1 LDEAAERTMRSVYWW
16 GIPTFFGCPHVPDA
30 AGADVALIGLP
41 HSTGNGSTERD
52 QHLGPRAI
60 RGISNNWRPAHVR
73 FGIDPWTAATVVDAG
88 DLVMPSF
95 MVSDTALG
103 EAEEH
108 LRQVLSGGARP
119 IVVGGDHSVP
129 LPVLRALAGPHG
141 RLGRSVALVHFDA
154 HYDTFDRMPDWFGVV
169 DSAGHWASRAVH
181 EGLVDPAHSLLVGR
195 RGHLSVFAQ
204 TAVSEELGYRVI
216 DKDEFDE
223 LGIDGTVAAIRER
236 VGDLPVYV
244 SFDLDVLDPS
254 VAPAVSNLVFGEEGL
269 TMKEA
274 LRTLQGL
281 RGLDLA
287 GGDLVCIMPTKD
299 SPNQITAGNG
309 AAILFELVSLIADRL
324 AVAGGSRRDVDSR

>member
-1 LDEAAERTMRSVYWW
+1 MDDSAERTMRSVYWW

-30 AGADVALIGLP
+30 AGSDIALVGMP

-60 RGISNNWRPAHVR
+60 RNISHNWRPAHVR
-73 FGIDPWTAATVVDAG
+73 FGIDPWTVASVVDAG

-95 MVSDTALG
+95 MVSDTALR
-103 EAEEH
+103 EAEASLH
-108 LRQVLSGGARP
+108 PLVAGGARP

-129 LPVLRALAGPHG
+129 LAPLRALGGHVERP
-141 RLGRSVALVHFDA
+141 LALVHFDA

-181 EGLVDPAHSLLVGR
+181 EGLVDPSHSLLVGR

-216 DKDEFDE
+216 DKDEFDD
-223 LGIDGTVAAIRER
+223 LGIDGTVAAIRAR
-236 VGDLPVYV
+236 VADLPVYV

-254 VAPAVSNLVFGEEGL
+254 VAPAVSNLVFGEEGM

-281 RGLDLA
+281 RGLDLVGA
-287 GGDLVCIMPTKD
+287 DLVCIMPTKD

-309 AAILFELVSLIADRL
+309 AAILFEFVSLMADRI
-324 AVAGGSRRDVDSR
+324 ASARPA

>member
-1 LDEAAERTMRSVYWW
+1 MDETAERTMRSVYWW
-16 GIPTFFGCPHVPDA
+16 GIPTFFGCPHTGDA
-30 AGADVALIGLP
+30 SGADVALIGMP
-41 HSTGNGSTERD
+41 HSSGNGSTERD

-60 RGISNNWRPAHVR
+60 RSISNNWRPAHIR
-73 FGIDPWTAATVVDAG
+73 FGVDPWSVATVVDLG
-88 DLVMPSF
+88 DVVMPSF
-95 MVSDTALG
+95 MVSDAALR
-103 EAEEH
+103 EAEAF
-108 LRQVLSGGARP
+108 LRPIVATGARP

-129 LPVLRALAGPHG
+129 LPVLRALAGPNGH
-141 RLGRSVALVHFDA
+141 LGGPVALVHFDA
-154 HYDTFDRMPDWFGVV
+154 HYDTFERMPDWFGVV
-169 DSAGHWASRAVH
+169 DSAGHWASRAVQ
-181 EGLVDPAHSLLVGR
+181 EGLVDPSHSLLVGR

-223 LGIDGTVAAIRER
+223 LGIDGTVAAIRKR
-236 VGDLPVYV
+236 VADLPVYV

-281 RGLDLA
+281 RALDLV
-287 GGDLVCIMPTKD
+287 GGDVVCIMPTKD

-309 AAILFELVSLIADRL
+309 AAILFELISLVADRL
-324 AVAGGSRRDVDSR
+324 AATG

>member
-1 LDEAAERTMRSVYWW
+1 MDDTAERTMRSVYWW
-16 GIPTFFGCPHVPDA
+16 GIPTFFGCPHVTDLSDV
-30 AGADVALIGLP
+30 DVALVGMP

-60 RGISNNWRPAHVR
+60 RNISNNWRPAHAR
-73 FGIDPWTAATVVDAG
+73 FGFDPWSVANVVDAG
-88 DLVMPSF
+88 DVVMPSF
-95 MVSDTALG
+95 MVSDTALA
-103 EAEEH
+103 EAEVF
-108 LRQVLSGGARP
+108 LRRIVGTKARP
-119 IVVGGDHSVP
+119 IAVGGDHSVP
-129 LPVLRALAGPHG
+129 LPVLRTLAGSGG
-141 RLGRSVALVHFDA
+141 RLGRPVALVHFDA

-169 DSAGHWASRAVH
+169 HSAGHWASRAVH

-216 DKDEFDE
+216 EKDDFDE
-223 LGIDGTVAAIRER
+223 LGIEGTVAAIRER
-236 VGDLPVYV
+236 VADLPVYI

-254 VAPAVSNLVFGEEGL
+254 VAPAVSNLVFGEEGM

-287 GGDLVCIMPTKD
+287 GADLVCIMPTKD

-309 AAILFELVSLIADRL
+309 AAILFELVSLVADRL
-324 AVAGGSRRDVDSR
+324 AGPAAPD